1 MLPLKKLLP
10 LLLTLLIAVTLMT
23 SFIGCSGNNGT
34 GSSGTSSVKGNYPA
48 DFSDTD
54 SQLLTSAYTD
64 YSNLKANTDEDT
76 ARQQL
81 VSQLNAESGVASAEL
96 GDDGY
101 TIFITYKDGDE
112 AAVDTYD
119 SDVPSTGSSIPDDTI
134 SNTLSQ
140 DTGIFETGLSN
151 SNFLNVDFTLPL
163 TKTDESGNFDTTT
176 ASPPPNS
183 TTKSTRVL
191 ILCPLKPENVTDAPA
206 DIVADLKSYGWTNN
220 NITVD
225 MNTGEKAPGNLVVT
239 PDDYFNLSQY
249 GIILFFGHGDV
260 RHGIDFSDIYL
271 QFCNMTE
278 AQYKSNVQYINWKKY
293 GQLIIT
299 NVDKTNDENTTI
311 YSFMIRGDLLKQKI
325 GQLPGSYV
333 QMATCYGSYFNKIFL
348 ENGAKVVLGWDK
360 PVAGYVA
367 DSAVENMIKLMT
379 VSGDSAYDAYEDNS
393 VQKTYNQFAYTLH
406 YDPKLDA
413 KYNVYLDIFPS
424 PTTDATASSFYLP
437 SWFNV
442 TIMGTPTNYPY
453 VQVNLIKP
461 GGEFGWS
468 WQKVN
473 IPNQADIEIM
483 NVNIGQ
489 HFFPPGVLEV
499 LVTPHSADSNDLSG
513 GGVSK
518 QFDINLKP
526 GENDILVNYSQG
538 GSTVNPPGD
547 EPITSTAN

>member
-10 LLLTLLIAVTLMT
+10 LLLTLLIAVTLIT

-54 SQLLTSAYTD
+54 SQILTSAYTD
-64 YSNLKANTDEDT
+64 YGNLKANTDEDT

-119 SDVPSTGSSIPDDTI
+119 GDALSTGSNVPDDTI
-134 SNTLSQ
+134 LNTSLQ
-140 DTGIFETGLSN
+140 DSGIFETGLSN
-151 SNFLNVDFTLPL
+151 SNFLNVDFTLPQ
-163 TKTDESGNFDTTT
+163 TKTVEPGNFDTTST
-176 ASPPPNS
+176 SPPPNS

-191 ILCPLKPENVTDAPA
+191 ILCPLTPYYGNGAPA
-206 DIVADLKSYGWTNN
+206 DIVAELKSYGWTND

-225 MNTGEKAPGNLVVT
+225 MNTGENAPGNLVVT

-260 RHGIDFSDIYL
+260 RNGIDFSDIYL

-278 AQYKSNVQYINWKKY
+278 AQYKSNVQFINWKKY

-299 NVDKTNDENTTI
+299 NVDKTDNENTTI

-348 ENGAKVVLGWDK
+348 ENGAKVFLGWDNSI
-360 PVAGYVA
+360 PGNVA
-367 DSAVENMIKLMT
+367 DSAVENMSKMMT
-379 VSGDSAYDAYEDNS
+379 VNGDSAYDAYEDNS
-393 VQKTYNQFAYTLH
+393 VQKSLASIR
-406 YDPKLDA
+406 LD
-413 KYNVYLDIFPS
+413 VFPS
-424 PTTDATASSFYLP
+424 PKTDPTAASFYLP